1 MHSETGWWRG
11 LCREMRHEARLY
23 WLKEWP
29 SAVLVAALVFIIHHQ
44 FHWLDAI
51 DGYAFLGIGHE
62 GFVERLNKPKR
73 VVAVLIDQAAHETR
87 YREQSPLSR
96 CQLHR
101 DLKRLYAAK
110 PSLVAIDLDIS
121 PANWLIGR
129 SAPALSASLDGWR
142 CSPAESVV
150 DNEADCEEKLYCMI
164 KDENDTTTVIMKP
177 FDVSPSAAELKRLKE
192 VWMTKMK
199 LPNVRFGI
207 AEVPVRYGL
216 VIKQYGKGNDWFAAQ
231 VRNPTPESGGEDD
244 DDKEFQ
250 YIDPRGY
257 AEIDPI
263 PLSTLDTLTDEAATA
278 YLEKRLNDAFRAA
291 GTRVA
296 FFGGAYGQDDRYL
309 TPIGE
314 VYGVEVQAA
323 AYLSEGLGQYHW
335 LDLFIDIVIAFFFGI
350 VIALCWHFYFT
361 MRTGNIAWKRQVAPL
376 VIVLLVV
383 CVLIIALLAL
393 WISLQLLARYGIW
406 SSPIPIGIGMLI
418 DSFVSGSIEKAVYT
432 IRRHEVL
439 VEKLRNS
446 DLADVHQILK
456 NDSIGF
462 FEPKNFRESVWH
474 MIYGG
479 VARLKLKKQKFA
491 ARLLVAWTLVWFAA
505 IGYAIFL
512 ALH

>member
-1 MHSETGWWRG
+1 
-11 LCREMRHEARLY
+11 MRHEARLY
-23 WLKEWP
+23 LLKEWP

-44 FHWLDAI
+44 FHWLDAV

-73 VVAVLIDQAAHETR
+73 VVAVLIDQAAHQSR

-110 PSLVAIDLDIS
+110 PSLVAIDIDIS

-129 SAPALSASLDGWR
+129 SAPALSASLAGWR

-164 KDENDTTTVIMKP
+164 KDEKDTTTVIMKP
-177 FDVSPSAAELKRLKE
+177 FDVSSNATELKRLKE
-192 VWMTKMK
+192 AWMTKMK

-207 AEVPVRYGL
+207 AEFPVRYGL

-263 PLSTLDTLTDEAATA
+263 PLSTLDKLTDEAATA
-278 YLEKRLNDAFRAA
+278 HLAKRLNDAFRAA

-296 FFGGAYGQDDRYL
+296 FFGGAYGQDDQYL

-335 LDLFIDIVIAFFFGI
+335 FDLLIDIVIAVTFGI

-383 CVLIIALLAL
+383 CVVIIALLAL

-439 VEKLRNS
+439 VERLRNS
-446 DLADVHQILK
+446 NLANVHQILK

-462 FEPKNFRESVWH
+462 FEPKNFGESVWH

-479 VARLKLKKQKFA
+479 VARLKLEKQIFA
-491 ARLLVAWTLVWFAA
+491 ASLLAAWTLVWFAA
-505 IGYAIFL
+505 IGYAVFL